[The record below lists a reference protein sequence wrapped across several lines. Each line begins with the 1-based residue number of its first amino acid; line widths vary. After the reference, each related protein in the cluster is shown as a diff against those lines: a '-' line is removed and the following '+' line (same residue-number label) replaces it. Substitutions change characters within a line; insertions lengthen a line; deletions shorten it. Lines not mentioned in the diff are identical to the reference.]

1 MKGLGL
7 TQNEKQRAYRRLRY
21 GARTAEPIIGH
32 IMLHLNNTIQQ
43 MEEYPE
49 CADAAHKYRLMH
61 RLVSRGVITTYNQYN
76 RVAKRLLEQ

>member
-32 IMLHLNNTIQQ
+32 HAPSEQHDSADGRIPRVCRCSAQVPAYAQTRKQGSHHNIQPVQ
-43 MEEYPE
+43 PSGEK
-49 CADAAHKYRLMH
+49 AA
-61 RLVSRGVITTYNQYN
+61 
-76 RVAKRLLEQ
+76 